1 MKLCINFLLFL
12 FISYQ
17 AMPTIVAFID
27 DETCISLVE
36 TSEKEEAIKEFKDL
50 KFNFCF
56 SEILFES
63 TLILV
68 SKSKIISKNQLT
80 FDMFSS
86 KIFLTPP
93 EFF

>member
-50 KFNFCF
+50 KLNFCF

>member
-1 MKLCINFLLFL
+1 
-12 FISYQ
+12 
-17 AMPTIVAFID
+17 MPTIVAFID